1 MENAYN
7 KKKKHENLTKKTNRT
22 KHKQTKE
29 ENKQKLI

>member
-1 MENAYN
+1 MQQE
-7 KKKKHENLTKKTNRT
+7 KKHENPTKQREP